1 MTLLVLA
8 ESGDETAIR
17 FARFASDGGVETL
30 VVADFD
36 RLAVTVT
43 VSRDL
48 NSHSTVLVD
57 GYPPVGIFCRGRLGS
72 SPSSAPAARFAAS
85 EQEATLWAALALWPG
100 PVINRPTVHGYP
112 ARLDPLE
119 LASSSPGIRPAG
131 TITNGRDAT
140 GNHAY
145 RTSCYT
151 QLDPAARDV
160 YDVVHLTQIDERR
173 THQLLFAA
181 ASTFEVNGPGHEL
194 DLAHRVV
201 IRRWLQAK
209 QTDFAIVTVDTMDS
223 PHGTLRLLE
232 ASPWA
237 NHHQFRSVEDA
248 AYTALLDRLVR

>member
-8 ESGDETAIR
+8 GSGDETAVR
-17 FARFASDGGVETL
+17 FARFASDRGVETV
-30 VVADFD
+30 VVAGFD

-48 NSHSTVLVD
+48 TARSTILVD
-57 GYPPVGIFCRGRLGS
+57 GRPPAGIFCRGRLDS
-72 SPSSAPAARFAAS
+72 SPPSAPSARFATS
-85 EQEATLWAALALWPG
+85 EQQAALWAALALWPG

-112 ARLDPLE
+112 PRLDPLE
-119 LASSSPGIRPAG
+119 LASSTPGIRPAG
-131 TITNGRDAT
+131 TLTNGRDAT

-145 RTSCYT
+145 RISCST

-173 THQLLFAA
+173 THQLLFAGT
-181 ASTFEVNGPGHEL
+181 STFEVSGPAHEL

-209 QTDFAIVTVDTMDS
+209 QTDFAIVTVDTCHCPNGS
-223 PHGTLRLLE
+223 LRLLE